1 MELEKVKK
9 KECNCCIEI
18 EDSIVIIIC
27 DEIEIDKLKNCVDTV
42 VGEKGNKKYGYAQV

>member
-1 MELEKVKK
+1 MAYYGYEYFR
-9 KECNCCIEI
+9 
-18 EDSIVIIIC
+18 VIIIC